1 MRTMKDTPEG
11 YELRQ
16 QAERKFNTESEHT
29 EPASEMTPEKMKG
42 LIQELQSHQIE
53 LEMQNEE
60 LRRMQDKLEKTR
72 ARHFDLYD
80 FAPMGYVTLSEQGLI
95 LEANLAASTLLG
107 LPRSALVRQPI
118 SRFILRTDQDIYYE
132 HEKRLFETGEHQVCE
147 LQLVNADGAIF
158 WGHLEAITVQGDNGA
173 PVSSVLLSDITEHKW
188 LKETQEFLLQCGLPI
203 TGEDFFESLARYLAE
218 TLGMEYVCIDR
229 LEGDGLTAQTVAIH
243 NDGKFESNVRYA
255 LKDTPCGVVV
265 NKSACCY
272 PRGIQKLFPKDTV
285 LQELKAESYFGTT
298 LFDSKGYPIGL
309 IAIIGHHDLKDPER
323 AKWLL
328 NLVVPRAAGELERRR
343 AEEQIKASLK
353 EKEVLLSEVHHRVK
367 NNMQVIISL
376 LRLQSS
382 KIEDKQYADM
392 FKNAEDR
399 IRSMALI
406 HEKLYRTK
414 DFAKIDFND
423 YAKDLANHLIKTYSA
438 AAGKIKLNMNIEDIH
453 IGLGKAIPCGLIINE
468 LLSNS
473 LKYAFPK
480 GEGGEI
486 KIVLRAIN
494 SEEVELTVRDD
505 GIGISKEMDILKTES
520 LGLQLVHILVEDQLD
535 GSLEVDREEGT
546 AFKIRFKK

>member
-118 SRFILRTDQDIYYE
+118 SRFILGTDQDIYYE